1 MTSVVLNALIELGA
15 WFKPYQYQAAMA
27 IVATLLVL
35 FGNQINSHI
44 KKMFSRYHFVVRTI
58 AFVVVCAFGYGLA
71 TVWLTGLLHQQLA
84 KVPLAY
90 LVPVHFV
97 IFTGLGMYAQ
107 KQRHI

>member
-1 MTSVVLNALIELGA
+1 MPTVIFDALIDLGA

-35 FGNQINSHI
+35 FGNQINAHI
-44 KKMFSRYHFVVRTI
+44 KKMFSGYHFIVRTF

-71 TVWLTGLLHQQLA
+71 TVWLTGLLYEQLS
-84 KVPLAY
+84 KLPLAY
-90 LVPVHFV
+90 LVPAHFV